1 VSTSTL
7 YSLCLVL
14 PTLLKN
20 LWRYDYISVPSS
32 CTISDDIQ
40 SSSCAFECVSA
51 DSAIVL
57 LLYSSYVN
65 STVEGS
71 DEAWTDFICNGDASK
86 IFSGDHL
93 ESASPADPS
102 FWVIHPTLERLFLAK
117 LI

>member
-1 VSTSTL
+1 MIIFLFRVVVQFLTISKVL
-7 YSLCLVL
+7 LVL
-14 PTLLKN
+14 LNAFPPIRLL
-20 LWRYDYISVPSS
+20 YCSM
-32 CTISDDIQ
+32 
-40 SSSCAFECVSA
+40 
-51 DSAIVL
+51 
-57 LLYSSYVN
+57 LYSSYVN